1 MSMAAGRVSAHL
13 LDDIRNFLD
22 VTWPDC
28 ELDRKLS
35 ELIASGMAYLDR
47 LLGAAADY
55 SAAGQ
60 PRTLLFEYVRYARD
74 GAMDIFEN
82 NYGSLLLAMQSDKA
96 VERYAQEADK
106 AKS

>member
-1 MSMAAGRVSAHL
+1 MAAGRVSAQL
-13 LDDIRNFLD
+13 LDDVRNYLD

-35 ELIASGMAYLDR
+35 QKIASGMGYLDR
-47 LLGAAADY
+47 LLGSSADYAAD
-55 SAAGQ
+55 GQ

-82 NYGSLLLAMQSDKA
+82 NYGALLLAMQNDKA
-96 VERYAQEADK
+96 VERYAQK
-106 AKS
+106 THKT